1 MGPASSAWT
10 ARCDL
15 SVSRNIGIA
24 AAAGDIV
31 GFIDDDAVPHPDW
44 LDRILAPYRDPRVG
58 AVGGHT
64 VDNTGRRYQARK
76 ILCDRF
82 GNAHH
87 VSDFFD
93 ERPLNRPGSPIY
105 PSLLGTNST
114 FRMTALRQSAASTMP
129 SPICWTKPISA
140 CAWSM
145 PAGMCCSSRRR

>member
-1 MGPASSAWT
+1 MRLRGLHAPPFEVVVVNGPSTDDTAAVLEEWGPAIK
-10 ARCDL
+10 RLDCPVLNL

-105 PSLLGTNST
+105 PSLLGTIPV
-114 FRMTALRQSAASTMP
+114 SA
-129 SPICWTKPISA
+129 
-140 CAWSM
+140 
-145 PAGMCCSSRRR
+145 